1 MPPRVDVTDIGNM
14 PYPTVRN
21 ILLQVNSAKQLRQ
34 LEENSPQLEG
44 EDVEC
49 WTRLIKKDFPVL
61 AKKHNF
67 EPKNPASWYRVYA
80 KYERLEAEQKREA
93 EAKLKAAFAG
103 LKKEK
108 AENVSHI
115 VDSRK
120 LPRPPKDGRGIPGG
134 ARRTG
139 TGSGKRA
146 DDGDLRFTSGTR
158 TKTTTGKGVL
168 RKAFREAR
176 EISARNR
183 LATPTGL
190 LPVRRG
196 QIASAPKAMVEEARI
211 KAQPA
216 IRGGTSGPSDGALR
230 VPGRRPSASGANT
243 LLAQKRARELEERE
257 ARLRQLKNA
266 KKGDP
271 TKTTFVSDSDL
282 EDEDDNGDSGAGAD
296 DQDDDE
302 DPYNSNG
309 YDLGSGSGSG
319 LGGGLDAN
327 DLEDLFD
334 EKPSSSSNNNKP
346 ATSKTSAGTG
356 TARKLSLTPSKQSA
370 TKSANA
376 TATSPTTSVQRPIIP
391 VASKR
396 RGILCNAHGST
407 RADLKP
413 VPRPRS
419 RSNSTS
425 ASASTTTSKAA
436 SPTKPTYAPTA
447 ARQQQPKKQ
456 VYSPSAEKKEQ
467 LQYSSPTKQS
477 PTKQSPPATFTTS
490 ASSTSPE
497 LKPQASGSGSASAPA
512 PAAPTPTMTRKR
524 KPVDIFMKPKPK
536 MQKR

>member
-21 ILLQVNSAKQLRQ
+21 ILLQVNNAKQLRQ

-67 EPKNPASWYRVYA
+67 EPKNPASWYLIYA

-115 VDSRK
+115 VASRK

-139 TGSGKRA
+139 TGGRRP

-158 TKTTTGKGVL
+158 TKTTTGKGIL
-168 RKAFREAR
+168 RKAYREAR

-190 LPVRRG
+190 LPVRQG

-216 IRGGTSGPSDGALR
+216 IRGGASGTSSGN
-230 VPGRRPSASGANT
+230 RRPSTSGAST
-243 LLAQKRARELEERE
+243 LLEQKRARELEERE

-266 KKGDP
+266 KKGDT

-282 EDEDDNGDSGAGAD
+282 EDEGDDGYSGARGRAQEQD
-296 DQDDDE
+296 NDDDDDD

-309 YDLGSGSGSG
+309 
-319 LGGGLDAN
+319 LGGGLDV
-327 DLEDLFD
+327 DELEDLFD
-334 EKPSSSSNNNKP
+334 EKPGSSSKP
-346 ATSKTSAGTG
+346 ATSKTGTSTG
-356 TARKLSLTPSKQSA
+356 RKLSLTPAKQSA
-370 TKSANA
+370 ARPAAS
-376 TATSPTTSVQRPIIP
+376 TATSPASSVQRPIIP
-391 VASKR
+391 VVSKR

-407 RADLKP
+407 RTDLKP

-436 SPTKPTYAPTA
+436 SPSKPTSATA
-447 ARQQQPKKQ
+447 TTASRQQPPKKLA
-456 VYSPSAEKKEQ
+456 YSPPVEKKQ
-467 LQYSSPTKQS
+467 QSQQYPS
-477 PTKQSPPATFTTS
+477 PTKQSPPVASTTT
-490 ASSTSPE
+490 ASSASPE
-497 LKPQASGSGSASAPA
+497 LKPQASGSASAPA
-512 PAAPTPTMTRKR
+512 PAAPTPTMARKR
-524 KPVDIFMKPKPK
+524 KPVDVFMKPKPK

>member
-1 MPPRVDVTDIGNM
+1 M

-21 ILLQVNSAKQLRQ
+21 ILLQVTSAKQLRQ

-61 AKKHNF
+61 AKRHNF
-67 EPKNPASWYRVYA
+67 EPKNPGSWYRVYA

-108 AENVSHI
+108 AENVSQI
-115 VDSRK
+115 IDSRK

-134 ARRTG
+134 ARRAG
-139 TGSGKRA
+139 GKRA
-146 DDGDLRFTSGTR
+146 DDGDLRFTSGIR

-190 LPVRRG
+190 LPVRQG
-196 QIASAPKAMVEEARI
+196 QIISAPQGMVEEARI

-216 IRGGTSGPSDGALR
+216 IRGAAAAAAATGPG
-230 VPGRRPSASGANT
+230 GRRPSASGATT
-243 LLAQKRARELEERE
+243 LLEQKRARELEERE

-266 KKGDP
+266 KQGDVAKS
-271 TKTTFVSDSDL
+271 TVISDSDL
-282 EDEDDNGDSGAGAD
+282 EDEGEGEGYNGGYSGAGAGARAAAY
-296 DQDDDE
+296 DDDD

-309 YDLGSGSGSG
+309 
-319 LGGGLDAN
+319 LGGGLDVD

-334 EKPSSSSNNNKP
+334 EKPSSKP
-346 ATSKTSAGTG
+346 ATSRTSTSTG
-356 TARKLSLTPSKQSA
+356 NRKLSLTPVKPSA
-370 TKSANA
+370 AKPTSS
-376 TATSPTTSVQRPIIP
+376 TATSPGASTQRPILP
-391 VASKR
+391 VTSKR
-396 RGILCNAHGST
+396 PRGLLCNAHGST
-407 RADLKP
+407 RTGLKP
-413 VPRPRS
+413 VARPRS
-419 RSNSTS
+419 SSNSTS
-425 ASASTTTSKAA
+425 ASISTANSKDASPPKSTFSTASTS
-436 SPTKPTYAPTA
+436 
-447 ARQQQPKKQ
+447 ARPQQQPKKLA
-456 VYSPSAEKKEQ
+456 YSPPAEKK
-467 LQYSSPTKQS
+467 QYSSPTKQS
-477 PTKQSPPATFTTS
+477 PPATYTNTAS

-497 LKPQASGSGSASAPA
+497 LKPQASGSGSGSASAA
-512 PAAPTPTMTRKR
+512 PMARKR